1 MARILLVGE
10 QWTSATTEVKG
21 PIAYSIGAYKEE
33 GTALAGALEARGHAV
48 TRFVTCRVPEFFPE
62 ALGGLRDYDVILL
75 SDVGADSF
83 LFHPEMLARSVRH
96 PNRLAMLRDFVAGG
110 GGLAMIGGW
119 MSFSG
124 IDGKARYHGTAVE
137 ELLPVTCQSHD
148 DRQERPEGVVPESL
162 IPSHPILKGLPSPW
176 PFFLGYNR
184 ILAKPGAELVMKID
198 GDPFLCAWEFG
209 KGRAAAFASDC
220 APHWGPAEF
229 LAWEGYPRFWG
240 NLVEW
245 LARA

>member
-10 QWTSATTEVKG
+10 QWTSASTEVKG
-21 PIAYSIGAYKEE
+21 PIAYSVSAYKEE
-33 GTALAGALEARGHAV
+33 GAALLGALRSRGHEV

-62 ALGGLRDYDVILL
+62 YLADLRDYDVICL

-83 LFHPEMLARSVRH
+83 LFHPEMLSRSVRH

-124 IDGKARYHGTAVE
+124 IDGKARYLGTAVE
-137 ELLPVTCQSHD
+137 EALPVTCLAFD
-148 DRQERPEGVVPESL
+148 DRQERPEGIVPEVTL
-162 IPSHPILKGLPSPW
+162 PSHPIMRGLPSPW

-184 ILAKPGAELVMKID
+184 TVAKPGSKVILTA
-198 GDPFLCAWEFG
+198 GSDPFLCVWDHG
-209 KGRAAAFASDC
+209 KGRAAAFASDS

-229 LAWEGYPRFWG
+229 LRWEGYPTFWG
-240 NLVEW
+240 NLMDW
-245 LARA
+245 LAKG